1 MRLLLVEDD
10 HMLGEATAAGL
21 RHDGHAVDWVRNA
34 EAAMSA
40 LHAVAYDAVVLDLG
54 LPDANGLDVLR
65 WLRAEGLNT
74 LAIVVTARDLIPD
87 RIQGLNAGADDYL
100 IKPFDLDELSA
111 RLRAVQR
118 RASVRRSDVVTIGDV
133 SIDLA
138 RKLVSRAGLPVE
150 LTPREYSLVEALAQ
164 FPGRVVAR
172 AALEERLYGFGEEI
186 SSNTVEVFI
195 HHLRRKL
202 GANLI
207 ANVRGRGYRVPID

>member
-10 HMLGEATAAGL
+10 RMLGEATAAGL

-34 EAAMSA
+34 ESAMSA